1 MTTIQLLA
9 EASAAPDLRWV
20 FGTAILSG
28 GFFLVIFVI
37 GLTGDM
43 FARGK
48 WCKVTMVIGI
58 IGLAA
63 TIITPIVL
71 GIVFAPQGS

>member
-28 GFFLVIFVI
+28 GFFLVTFVI

-48 WCKVTMVIGI
+48 WCKATMAIGI
-58 IGLAA
+58 IGLAV
-63 TIITPIVL
+63 TIIAPIVL
-71 GIVFAPQGS
+71 ALLFVPQGS